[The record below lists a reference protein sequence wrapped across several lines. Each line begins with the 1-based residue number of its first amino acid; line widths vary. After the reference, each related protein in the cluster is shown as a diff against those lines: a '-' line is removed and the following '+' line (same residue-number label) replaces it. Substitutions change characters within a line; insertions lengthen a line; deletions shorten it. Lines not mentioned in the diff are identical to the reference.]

1 LNKRNDFKISVRNIM
16 SKNQYKL
23 KNSHKG
29 NHNPFLCTSCHIKT
43 NFNRDKWIIYFK
55 VGVV

>member
-1 LNKRNDFKISVRNIM
+1 M